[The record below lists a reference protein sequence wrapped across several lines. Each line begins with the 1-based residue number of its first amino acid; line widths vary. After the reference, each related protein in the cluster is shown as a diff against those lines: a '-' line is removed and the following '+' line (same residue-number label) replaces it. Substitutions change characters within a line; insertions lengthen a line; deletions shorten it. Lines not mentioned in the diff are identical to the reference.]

1 MSSGRQRYREN
12 AVETAPPGTRLVMI
26 IDQLD
31 TALTRSDRGFER
43 NDLYEIHCG
52 LKNAQAIV
60 ALLRDSLQLDAW
72 EGAADI
78 HRLYEYSLDRLVRA
92 NLHKE
97 RALLEEAKEVLLPL
111 MRSWR
116 EAASL
121 SESSALAS
129 VNG

>member
-1 MSSGRQRYREN
+1 
-12 AVETAPPGTRLVMI
+12 MI

-72 EGAADI
+72 EGAADV

-97 RALLEEAKEVLLPL
+97 RALLGEAKEVLLPL